1 MEGELVS
8 NLILPSGMAVTRDR
22 IFSQADAELLRKY
35 KKFLAKYHLREKLWC
50 RKCEDAEDHPGL
62 RASVT
67 DSRIDFACRCTVR
80 RYRGQTY

>member
-1 MEGELVS
+1 MS
-8 NLILPSGMAVTRDR
+8 NLIIPGIPTTRER
-22 IFSQADAELLRKY
+22 IFAQSDAEMLRSY
-35 KKFLAKYHLREKLWC
+35 KKFLLKYHLREKLWC

-67 DSRIDFACRCTVR
+67 DSKIDFVCRCTVR